1 MRSPD
6 PGERPM
12 QAARSRG
19 QVRLAGG
26 ASEDLVMAFVD
37 LLMVG
42 FLLLGYI
49 SLILSSLGWA

>member
-1 MRSPD
+1 MTSAD

-12 QAARSRG
+12 QAARGVKVGSR
-19 QVRLAGG
+19 G

-42 FLLLGYI
+42 FLLFGYI

>member
-1 MRSPD
+1 
-6 PGERPM
+6 M

-19 QVRLAGG
+19 QVRLAGA